1 MNTTTRKKVKLILN
15 DGIISAWLDKV
26 TDGVGNEVIG
36 FYYTKS
42 GFDTTPVTRRSR
54 FGKLLTELTK
64 DELSDRYV
72 VDMYFDS
79 ANNCD

>member
-15 DGIISAWLDKV
+15 DGLISAWLDKV
-26 TDGVGNEVIG
+26 TDGVGNEKIG
-36 FYYTKS
+36 VFFTKI
-42 GFDTTPVTRRSR
+42 GFDTTPVTRLSR

-64 DELSDRYV
+64 GELSDRYV

-79 ANNCD
+79 ANDCD